1 MITMFHI
8 YIYIYYIHEEE
19 NKKKPQSLK
28 FIAIPSEIVQYG
40 IEILEAIKPC
50 TAVSVVLF

>member
-8 YIYIYYIHEEE
+8 YIYTIYTKKKI
-19 NKKKPQSLK
+19 KKKPQSLK